1 MISASFLLSGMVFI
15 IILFAIAKT
24 ETGQT
29 SARPPQSLNRLNTLE
44 VYRLHQRHVSDLNRT
59 DPAGIFGTTSTLGV
73 DLAHKTASADV
84 IDLDTPATIT
94 KVSFT
99 INIASNRDKE
109 SPTHIIFSGIV
120 AVVTVIGLVIVI
132 GSYVP

>member
-1 MISASFLLSGMVFI
+1 MVFI
-15 IILFAIAKT
+15 IILFAIVET

-29 SARPPQSLNRLNTLE
+29 SARPSHSLNWLYTLE

-59 DPAGIFGTTSTLGV
+59 DPAGIFGPTRTLGV

-99 INIASNRDKE
+99 INIASSRDKE
-109 SPTHIIFSGIV
+109 RPIHIIVSGVV
-120 AVVTVIGLVIVI
+120 AIITVIGLVMVI
-132 GSYVP
+132 SIYTP